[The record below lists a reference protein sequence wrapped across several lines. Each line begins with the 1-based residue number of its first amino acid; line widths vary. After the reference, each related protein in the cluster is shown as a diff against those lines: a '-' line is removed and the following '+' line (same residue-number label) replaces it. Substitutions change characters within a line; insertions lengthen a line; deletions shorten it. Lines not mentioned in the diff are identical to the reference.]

1 MNGESECQILV
12 KERKAEQERRNYRL
26 KLLAVILK

>member
-1 MNGESECQILV
+1 MPDLV

-26 KLLAVILK
+26 KLLAVVLK